1 METPEVARALEKIA
15 DLLEVREV
23 NPFRVRAYRTA
34 AQTVRDLSV
43 PLAEF
48 VRAGGK
54 RLGDLQGLGADPTGK
69 ITTLMHTGELPQLRE
84 LREHVPTG
92 LCEFRAPSAW
102 RSPQATQTYPQKW
115 ERPNPF
121 PIRPEYHPQKV
132 SVRDGRT
139 VAT

>member
-1 METPEVARALEKIA
+1 METPEVARALERIA
-15 DLLEVREV
+15 DLLVVREV

-54 RLGDLQGLGADPTGK
+54 RLGALQGLGADPTGK
-69 ITTLMHTGELPQLRE
+69 ITTLMDTGELPQLRE
-84 LREHVPTG
+84 LREQVLTG

-102 RSPQATQTYPQKW
+102 RSSESRSNIPPKVGATEPLPDKAGIPPPES
-115 ERPNPF
+115 ERARWPN
-121 PIRPEYHPQKV
+121 
-132 SVRDGRT
+132 SCN
-139 VAT
+139 